1 MADISRLETSGK
13 DGGYSS
19 SVVESRRVRKFI
31 DRVDWNEVAKWY
43 KAVDRM

>member
-19 SVVESRRVRKFI
+19 SVVESRRTSGSS
-31 DRVDWNEVAKWY
+31 
-43 KAVDRM
+43 